1 MYCLSVPNR
10 VYIGLDVQRYV
21 IIIFSSKM
29 RIEALQPQ
37 DFLMDEIP
45 FTLLD
50 SVMMRVSAA
59 ATTA

>member
-1 MYCLSVPNR
+1 
-10 VYIGLDVQRYV
+10 
-21 IIIFSSKM
+21 M